1 MALKVSEDR
10 RRLECTES
18 MAERWGVGAEGTAF
32 QVEGTAHAKAR
43 RLAHM

>member
-10 RRLECTES
+10 WRLECTES
-18 MAERWGVGAEGTAF
+18 MGERWGVSAEGTAF
-32 QVEGTAHAKAR
+32 QVEGTAYAKAR